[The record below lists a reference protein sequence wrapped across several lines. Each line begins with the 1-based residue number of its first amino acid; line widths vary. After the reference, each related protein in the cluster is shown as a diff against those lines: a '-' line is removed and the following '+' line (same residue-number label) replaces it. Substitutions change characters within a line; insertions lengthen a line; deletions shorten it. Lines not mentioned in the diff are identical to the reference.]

1 MDKIVIIL
9 FLLLGTLYAETN
21 VRINAYERN
30 CIPCHRYQPASLE
43 KLFMEYLK
51 TYSGELS
58 LKGALKE
65 FLKEPS
71 EKSSL
76 MSDKFISNFSVKD
89 KTKLSDKELDEALD
103 IYWDLYDVRK
113 KLK

>member
-1 MDKIVIIL
+1 MIKKIVLIL
-9 FLLLGTLYAETN
+9 ILVSMEVFASYSTN
-21 VRINAYERN
+21 VYERN

-65 FLKEPS
+65 FLQNPTE
-71 EKSSL
+71 EDSL
-76 MSDKFISNFSVKD
+76 MNDKFIENFSVKD
-89 KTKLSDKELDEALD
+89 KTMLSELELNEALD
-103 IYWDLYDVRK
+103 VYWELYNVMS

>member
-1 MDKIVIIL
+1 MIKKTVLICVTFTL
-9 FLLLGTLYAETN
+9 FLGAEEPN
-21 VRINAYERN
+21 IYETN

-58 LKGALKE
+58 LKGALKA
-65 FLKEPS
+65 FLKKPIES
-71 EKSSL
+71 DSL
-76 MSDKFISNFSVKD
+76 MNDKFIENFSVKD
-89 KTKLSDKELDEALD
+89 KTTLTDKELDEAIDTYWERYD
-103 IYWDLYDVRK
+103 IRK

>member
-1 MDKIVIIL
+1 MVKKIVFIGIL
-9 FLLLGTLYAETN
+9 GSILWADEGGN
-21 VRINAYERN
+21 IYERN

-58 LKGALKE
+58 LKGALKV
-65 FLKEPS
+65 FLKNPTEAD
-71 EKSSL
+71 SL
-76 MSDKFISNFSVKD
+76 MNDKFIENFSVKD
-89 KTKLSDKELDEALD
+89 KTKLTEKDLDKALD

>member
-1 MDKIVIIL
+1 MVKKIVFIGV
-9 FLLLGTLYAETN
+9 LGTILWADGKELN
-21 VRINAYERN
+21 SYERN

-65 FLKEPS
+65 FLKNPTEAD
-71 EKSSL
+71 SL
-76 MSDKFISNFSVKD
+76 MNDKFIENFSVKD
-89 KTKLSDKELDEALD
+89 RTKLSDEEIDKALD

>member
-1 MDKIVIIL
+1 MIKKIVLIGFL
-9 FLLLGTLYAETN
+9 FTVFLEAEETG
-21 VRINAYERN
+21 IYETN

-58 LKGALKE
+58 LKGALKA
-65 FLKEPS
+65 FLKTPTES
-71 EKSSL
+71 DSL
-76 MSDKFISNFSVKD
+76 MNDKFIENFSVKD
-89 KTKLSDKELDEALD
+89 KTTLTDKELDEA
-103 IYWDLYDVRK
+103 IETYWKLYDVRK

>member
-1 MDKIVIIL
+1 MVKKIVLIGVVL
-9 FLLLGTLYAETN
+9 TLLLGAEEQG
-21 VRINAYERN
+21 VYEKN

-58 LKGALKE
+58 LKGALKA
-65 FLKEPS
+65 FLKNPTES
-71 EKSSL
+71 ESL
-76 MSDKFISNFSVKD
+76 MSDKFIENFSVKD
-89 KTKLSDKELDEALD
+89 KTTLSDKELDEAID
-103 IYWDLYDVRK
+103 TYWELYDVRK